1 MSKKEQMHFNPE
13 DSGLERSGH
22 LFAKLGSLAL
32 LLEDNIQAEAE
43 LQTVKNG
50 LDSDLKTV
58 REKWADSL
66 KQAELK
72 QNSINGELSEIYSE
86 IITLVTEGYYA
97 GTSTEEEVIYASGL
111 IHGPNNSRGLFGN
124 SDTNSHFETASQEL
138 GLYKSLQI
146 GTPVIYSDQKM
157 GSSRNELLS
166 GRLVEKPTFELQTIE
181 EGDYDPLNPKITL
194 QLNENDRV
202 SDKWYGLKNQLIVG
216 EDDVNDYLAKW
227 AKHNFVTK
235 KSTEDY
241 WATFKKLNELAGLIN
256 IAQDNEPVET
266 IKQRLL
272 ARVNKEI
279 FLGLYYQGTDLPKN
293 LRNIY
298 TVGGQEKFEEIALLV
313 GKKFSIE
320 HLTEIFSEMLN
331 SNLEEEPGTI
341 KYATKLKAAEMAEKY
356 CN

>member
-86 IITLVTEGYYA
+86 IITQVTEGYYA

-111 IHGPNNSRGLFGN
+111 IHGPNNSRGFFGN

-138 GLYKSLQI
+138 ELYKALQI
-146 GTPVIYSDQKM
+146 GTPVIYSD
-157 GSSRNELLS
+157 SSRKIYLS
-166 GRLVEKPTFELQTIE
+166 GRLVEKPKFELQTIE

-194 QLNENDRV
+194 QLNENGRV
-202 SDKWYGLKNQLIVG
+202 SGKWYGLKNQLIVG
-216 EDDVNDYLAKW
+216 EDDVNDYLAQW

-235 KSTEDY
+235 KSSHDS
-241 WATFKKLNELAGLIN
+241 WATFRKLNELAGLIN
-256 IAQDNEPVET
+256 IAQDNEPIET
-266 IKQRLL
+266 IKERLL
-272 ARVNKEI
+272 ARVNEEI
-279 FLGLYYQGTDLPKN
+279 FLGINYQGTDLPKN

-320 HLTEIFSEMLN
+320 FLTEIFSEMLN
-331 SNLEEEPGTI
+331 PNLDEEPGTI
-341 KYATKLKAAEMAEKY
+341 KYATKLKSAEMAEKY